1 MEPARLS
8 APQAGGTPQT
18 DMSWTLKEEVKH
30 SRGSRGD
37 TVSSAPLK
45 DFSDASDSCQVFSS
59 TLFQRMET
67 ESELGRLQLSDVE
80 HAQTAAGTL
89 TLDSTV

>member
-1 MEPARLS
+1 
-8 APQAGGTPQT
+8 
-18 DMSWTLKEEVKH
+18 MSGTLKEEVEQR
-30 SRGSRGD
+30 RGSRGD

-80 HAQTAAGTL
+80 HAQIAAG
-89 TLDSTV
+89 S